1 MRPITSAKNLA
12 RSVLNRVTEQRH
24 EPIERG
30 RPRKMTLDKTIKY
43 AGLAVAGGAVGAV
56 IGILIAPA
64 SGTETRKR
72 ISDRIESERA
82 EFLKKLRR
90 DPRREEGYPY
100 SVISA

>member
-1 MRPITSAKNLA
+1 MLVNEVEPDKRP
-12 RSVLNRVTEQRH
+12 V
-24 EPIERG
+24 ERG
-30 RPRKMTLDKTIKY
+30 PKKTMTIDKTLKY
-43 AGLAVAGGAVGAV
+43 AGLAIAGGAVGAA

-64 SGTETRKR
+64 SGAETRKL

-82 EFLKKLRR
+82 EFLMRLRR